1 MRLEGPGER
10 RRGREPAAQGDLG
23 DRMVGIAP
31 QQPRSPLQPHPADVI
46 AQGLA
51 NQGREDAMKMVGGKA
66 GDPGQV
72 LQGQRFIQMGLDVIH
87 HPVDAGAIFGLELL
101 LSAIHEGEVVA

>member
-1 MRLEGPGER
+1 
-10 RRGREPAAQGDLG
+10 
-23 DRMVGIAP
+23 MVGIAP
-31 QQPRSPLQPHPADVI
+31 SHPRSPLQPHPSDVI

-51 NQGREDAMKMVGGKA
+51 NQGREDAMEMVWGKA
-66 GDPGQV
+66 GDPRQY

-101 LSAIHEGEVVA
+101 LSVIHEGEVFA